1 MSTTQIV
8 LIVVGGAI
16 VLAII
21 AGLVGR
27 WFWRR
32 GKREPL
38 VVRAINHASGQIIDL
53 IKQPITVAV
62 LDEVADVLRTGQ
74 YTRNIASALREN
86 REQIKAMIAEKI
98 KQDRTTR
105 YIALVPFHDRLLQE
119 AAETTLRVVLEV
131 LADPRTDELVSDVLR
146 DNLNQIR
153 NAVRERSPEEELPEL
168 PDVPEPASPQAS

>member
-1 MSTTQIV
+1 MSTTQLV
-8 LIVVGGAI
+8 LIVVGGVI

-21 AGLVGR
+21 ASLVGR

-38 VVRAINHASGQIIDL
+38 VVRLINHASGQVIDL
-53 IKQPITVAV
+53 IKEPITVAV

-98 KQDRTTR
+98 KEDPTTR
-105 YIALVPFHDRLLQE
+105 HIALVPFHDRLLRE

-131 LADPRTDELVSDVLR
+131 LVDPRTDELVSDVLR
-146 DNLNQIR
+146 DNLTQIR
-153 NAVRERSPEEELPEL
+153 NAVREHHPQPAPEDE
-168 PDVPEPASPQAS
+168 PEPASSPSL